1 VGGQLVEIGQWS
13 GSAATNALDV
23 TIKAFNIQSKKYIK
37 TMTRLTWGMTALTIV
52 VMIGL
57 FAQIWLAP

>member
-1 VGGQLVEIGQWS
+1 MGGQLVEIGQWS

-52 VMIGL
+52 V
-57 FAQIWLAP
+57 

>member
-1 VGGQLVEIGQWS
+1 MGGQLVEIGQS
-13 GSAATNALDV
+13 SRSAATNALDV
-23 TIKAFNIQSKKYIK
+23 TIKAFNVQSKKYIK